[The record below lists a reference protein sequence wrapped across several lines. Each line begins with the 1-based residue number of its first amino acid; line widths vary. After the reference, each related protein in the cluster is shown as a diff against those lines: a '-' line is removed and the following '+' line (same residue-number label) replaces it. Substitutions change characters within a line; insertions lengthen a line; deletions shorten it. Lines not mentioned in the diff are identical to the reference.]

1 MPRLVLL
8 AALAATTAAAQQLP
22 PAPGTRLAEPQLV
35 AALEAHLDSLAASD
49 RFSGVVV
56 LVRGDTRVFQRAYG
70 MADREAGAR
79 NGLDT
84 RFNLGSINKAFT
96 AIAIRQLAKAGK
108 LALTDRL
115 IQHLPDYPNRD
126 VAERVTIAQI
136 LEHTS
141 GIGGNIFAAP
151 PGGSRNDLRTTARF
165 LALFAHEPLQFEPGS
180 RQQYS
185 NAGYV
190 VLGAVIERL
199 SEMSYYDYVR
209 ANVFGPSGMTSTG
222 SYAKDSLPPNTAV
235 GYTRGGPGSEAR
247 GPLRRNTETL
257 PGRGSSAGGGYST
270 AEDLLRFAR
279 AVREG
284 RIQGG
289 PPGGMGVAGGAP
301 GINAIL
307 ETGIAGYDL
316 VALANLDPPAA
327 EEVGRQVREWLGVR
341 DEEGP
346 RVIRRPE
353 E

>member
-1 MPRLVLL
+1 MPRLAML
-8 AALAATTAAAQQLP
+8 AALAATTAAAQQPP
-22 PAPGTRLAEPQLV
+22 PAPGIRLTEPQLV

-49 RFSGVVV
+49 RFSGVVA
-56 LVRGDTRVFQRAYG
+56 LVRGDTRVFDRAFG
-70 MADREAGAR
+70 SADREAGVR
-79 NGLDT
+79 NRLDT

-108 LALTDRL
+108 LALTDEL
-115 IQHLPDYPNRD
+115 IQHLPDYPNRE
-126 VAERVTIAQI
+126 VAERVTIAQL
-136 LEHTS
+136 LEHRS
-141 GIGGNIFAAP
+141 GIGGNIFEAP
-151 PGGSRNDLRTTARF
+151 AGGSRNDLRRTADF

-199 SEMSYYDYVR
+199 SGMSYYDYVR
-209 ANVFGPSGMTSTG
+209 ANVFEPAGMASTG
-222 SYAKDSLPPNTAV
+222 SYARDSLPPNTAI

-257 PGRGSSAGGGYST
+257 PGRGSAAGGGYST

-279 AVREG
+279 ALREG
-284 RIQGG
+284 RISEG
-289 PPGGMGVAGGAP
+289 PPGGLGIAGGAP

-307 ETGIAGYDL
+307 ETDIAGYDL
-316 VALANLDPPAA
+316 VVLANLDPLAA

-341 DEEGP
+341 DEGGP
-346 RVIRRPE
+346 RVIRRPPQ
-353 E
+353 